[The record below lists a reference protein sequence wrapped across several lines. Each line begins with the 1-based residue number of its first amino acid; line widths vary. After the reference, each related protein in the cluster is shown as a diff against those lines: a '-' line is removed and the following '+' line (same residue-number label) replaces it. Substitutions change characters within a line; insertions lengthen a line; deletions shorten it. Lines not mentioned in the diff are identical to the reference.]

1 MKYMDKSIEELH
13 ELLIKGEVTSDDL
26 VKESLEKSHEIQEK
40 CKLLDN
46 SIKMLR
52 KTGSDYAK
60 AYTDYRVAL
69 AKELLVLKNDGYAIT
84 LAGDI
89 ARGKPEIAH
98 LKFEEISKE
107 AIYKANMESINVL
120 KLQIKVLENQIEREF
135 GGNV

>member
-1 MKYMDKSIEELH
+1 MDLFSELM
-13 ELLIKGEVTSDDL
+13 
-26 VKESLEKSHEIQEK
+26 EKSR
-40 CKLLDN
+40 LLDN

-69 AKELLVLKNDGYAIT
+69 AKELVKLKDEGYAIT

-120 KLQIKVLENQIEREF
+120 KLQIKIIQEQLNKEY
-135 GGNV
+135 GGE

>member
-1 MKYMDKSIEELH
+1 M
-13 ELLIKGEVTSDDL
+13 DL
-26 VKESLEKSHEIQEK
+26 VNELNQK
-40 CKLLDN
+40 CILLDN

-69 AKELLVLKNDGYAIT
+69 AKELLILKNEGYAIT

-89 ARGKPEIAH
+89 ARGKPKIAH

-107 AIYKANMESINVL
+107 AIYKANIESINVL
-120 KLQIKVLENQIEREF
+120 KLEIKILQEQYNKEYVNE
-135 GGNV
+135 

>member
-1 MKYMDKSIEELH
+1 MDI
-13 ELLIKGEVTSDDL
+13 VN
-26 VKESLEKSHEIQEK
+26 EISQK
-40 CKLLDN
+40 IILLDN

-69 AKELLVLKNDGYAIT
+69 AKELLILKNEGYAIT

-107 AIYKANMESINVL
+107 AIYKANIESINVL
-120 KLQIKVLENQIEREF
+120 KLEIKILQEQYNKEYANE
-135 GGNV
+135 

>member
-1 MKYMDKSIEELH
+1 MDIAN
-13 ELLIKGEVTSDDL
+13 
-26 VKESLEKSHEIQEK
+26 EISQK
-40 CKLLDN
+40 TALLDN

-69 AKELLVLKNDGYAIT
+69 AKELLILKNEGYAIT

-107 AIYKANMESINVL
+107 AIYKANIESINVL
-120 KLQIKVLENQIEREF
+120 KLEIKILQEQYNKEYVNE
-135 GGNV
+135 

>member
-1 MKYMDKSIEELH
+1 MDLYNEL
-13 ELLIKGEVTSDDL
+13 
-26 VKESLEKSHEIQEK
+26 QEK
-40 CKLLDN
+40 CRLLDN
-46 SIKMLR
+46 SIRMLR

-60 AYTDYRVAL
+60 AYSDYRVAL
-69 AKELLVLKNDGYAIT
+69 AKELVKLKDEGYAIT

-89 ARGKPEIAH
+89 ARGKPDIAH
-98 LKFEEISKE
+98 LKFLEISNE

>member
-1 MKYMDKSIEELH
+1 MDI
-13 ELLIKGEVTSDDL
+13 TN
-26 VKESLEKSHEIQEK
+26 EISQK
-40 CKLLDN
+40 IALLDN

-69 AKELLVLKNDGYAIT
+69 AKELLILKNEGYAIT

-107 AIYKANMESINVL
+107 AIYKANIESINVL
-120 KLQIKVLENQIEREF
+120 KLEIKILQEQYNKEYA
-135 GGNV
+135 NSD

>member
-1 MKYMDKSIEELH
+1 MDLYNEL
-13 ELLIKGEVTSDDL
+13 
-26 VKESLEKSHEIQEK
+26 QEK
-40 CKLLDN
+40 CRLLDN

-60 AYTDYRVAL
+60 AYTDYRKEL
-69 AKELLVLKNDGYAIT
+69 AKELVKLKDEGYAIT

-98 LKFEEISKE
+98 LKFMEISTE

-120 KLQIKVLENQIEREF
+120 KLEIKILQEQINKEY

>member
-1 MKYMDKSIEELH
+1 MDIAN
-13 ELLIKGEVTSDDL
+13 
-26 VKESLEKSHEIQEK
+26 EISQK
-40 CKLLDN
+40 ISLLDN

-52 KTGSDYAK
+52 KTGSEYAK

-69 AKELLVLKNDGYAIT
+69 AKELLILKDEGYAIT

-107 AIYKANMESINVL
+107 AIYKANIESINVL
-120 KLQIKVLENQIEREF
+120 KLEIKILQEQYNKEYANE
-135 GGNV
+135 

>member
-1 MKYMDKSIEELH
+1 MDLYNEL
-13 ELLIKGEVTSDDL
+13 
-26 VKESLEKSHEIQEK
+26 QEK
-40 CKLLDN
+40 CRLLDN

-69 AKELLVLKNDGYAIT
+69 AKELVKLKDEGYAIT

-89 ARGKPEIAH
+89 ARGKTEIAH

-120 KLQIKVLENQIEREF
+120 KLEIKIIQEQLNKEWTNE
-135 GGNV
+135 

>member
-1 MKYMDKSIEELH
+1 MDIAN
-13 ELLIKGEVTSDDL
+13 
-26 VKESLEKSHEIQEK
+26 EISQK
-40 CKLLDN
+40 TALLDN

-69 AKELLVLKNDGYAIT
+69 AEELLVLKNDGYAIT

-120 KLQIKVLENQIEREF
+120 KLEIKIIQEQINKEY

>member
-1 MKYMDKSIEELH
+1 MDLYNEL
-13 ELLIKGEVTSDDL
+13 SA
-26 VKESLEKSHEIQEK
+26 K
-40 CKLLDN
+40 CSLLDN
-46 SIKMLR
+46 SIKML
-52 KTGSDYAK
+52 KVTGREYAK

-69 AKELLVLKNDGYAIT
+69 AKELLILKNEGYAIT

-120 KLQIKVLENQIEREF
+120 KLEIKIIQEQINKEY
-135 GGNV
+135 GNVND